1 MENNESSILT
11 QSLIYG
17 LYFGLVMV
25 ALSLVMWMFNIMPTR
40 FSINIILFIVNV
52 VIYFGLLFWFTRMYR
67 DESLGG
73 YISYG
78 KAFLFAL
85 LVAFFG
91 SVVSAVYNYVFN
103 AFIDPGYMERIMQV
117 TMESTENFMRE
128 RGLSQDQIDMAMA
141 RFENQEIPGPGKTA
155 LQSVLGGVIYGL
167 IVSLITSAFAKKQEE
182 VVVY

>member
-1 MENNESSILT
+1 MEKHESSILT

-25 ALSLVMWMFNIMPTR
+25 ALNLVMWMFNIMPTK
-40 FSINIILFIVNV
+40 FSVNIILFIVNL
-52 VIYFGLLFWFTRMYR
+52 VIYFGLLFWFTKMYR
-67 DESLGG
+67 NESLGG

-91 SVVSAVYNYVFN
+91 SVVSAVYTYIFN

-141 RFENQEIPGPGKTA
+141 RFENQEIPGPGKAA
-155 LQSVLGGVIYGL
+155 LQSILGGVVYGL